1 MAETCFLNS
10 SGYCFGM
17 DYHLL
22 CADYSKGD
30 WLCKILPLRQPAPN
44 IVELRL
50 LDEILCL
57 SISSVMSFFVD
68 LAAYGETGGYVW
80 A

>member
-1 MAETCFLNS
+1 MQSITL
-10 SGYCFGM
+10 
-17 DYHLL
+17 
-22 CADYSKGD
+22 
-30 WLCKILPLRQPAPN
+30 WQPAPN

-57 SISSVMSFFVD
+57 STSSVMSFFVD